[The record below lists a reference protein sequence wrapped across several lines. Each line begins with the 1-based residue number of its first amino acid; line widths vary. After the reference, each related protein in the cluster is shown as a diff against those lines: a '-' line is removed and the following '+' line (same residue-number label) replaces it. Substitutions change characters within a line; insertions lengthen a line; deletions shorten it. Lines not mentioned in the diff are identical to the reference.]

1 MAIREKVSPEE
12 MALYEIIR
20 HPVLFGEFIQNMEVS
35 DQENEFEFDYYQ
47 KEFLCDYSSH
57 VSIRAGRSV
66 GKTEGLTNLILWILV
81 YNLFP
86 QNYIIY
92 TVPNKVHLEPVW
104 KRLTR
109 LLRTNSLLKN
119 FIKAKEGINSSTNTA
134 TLLNGATLICRIAGQ
149 SGDGTNVIGL
159 HTPFIILDETG
170 YYPWGTYLELLP
182 TLNNWQRGF
191 RFIVSGVPTGLRER
205 NVCWHAD
212 QENENF
218 KKHRISAYENPRFGP
233 TQEKAAI
240 EQFGGKL
247 TEDFAHFVYGKHGS
261 PVFSVFDRRNMT
273 IETDPIYKLSID
285 GIRMEGGIEEY
296 FKKIAI
302 LPMPPKNNGVILGAD
317 LGYTEPTAIFIMY
330 LDNKARL
337 RFHAKIRL
345 SKVPYDI
352 QEQFLD
358 LLDTKF
364 NPVIIGIDEGHS
376 GLGVTQ
382 RMMNSKEYQDK
393 RYDKRMQPINFASNI
408 IIGEDKDG
416 NEIKS
421 RTKPFSV
428 SVLQDYSD
436 KGKVIYS
443 STDPEIITELERMT
457 YRQNPVTGDISYR
470 TLTERGGKR
479 GADHFTAALL
489 CGVLAYHLEE
499 QMIIGRRSKR
509 KLAGARWS
517 V

>member
-1 MAIREKVSPEE
+1 MAIREKLSNDE
-12 MALYEIIR
+12 MALYEILR
-20 HPVLFGEFIQNMEVS
+20 HPVFFGEFIQNL
-35 DQENEFEFDYYQ
+35 DGLNDENEFEFDYYQ
-47 KEFLCDYSSH
+47 KRFLCDYSTH

-86 QNYIIY
+86 QNYIVY

-109 LLRTNSLLKN
+109 LLRTNSLLKH
-119 FIKAKEGINSSTNTA
+119 FIQVKKGINSSTNTA

-159 HTPFIILDETG
+159 HTPFILLDETG

-182 TLNNWQRGF
+182 TLNNWQNGHRMM
-191 RFIVSGVPTGLRER
+191 VSGVPTGLRER

-218 KKHRISAYENPRFGP
+218 QRHRISAYENPRFGP
-233 TQEKAAI
+233 VQEKSAI
-240 EQFGGKL
+240 EQFGGKD

-273 IETDPIYKLSID
+273 IESDNIYKIDID
-285 GIRMEGGIEEY
+285 GIRMPEGIGAYIE
-296 FKKIAI
+296 KLSL
-302 LPMPPKNNGVILGAD
+302 LPRVPKNNGVILGAD

-330 LDNKARL
+330 IDNKDRI

-345 SKVPYDI
+345 KKVPYDL
-352 QEQFLD
+352 QEQLID
-358 LLDTKF
+358 YLDTRYS
-364 NPVIIGIDEGHS
+364 PEIIGVDEGHS

-382 RMMNSKEYQDK
+382 RLINSEEYRRK
-393 RYDKRMQPINFASNI
+393 RYEDRLTPINFASNV

-416 NEIKS
+416 SEITS

-436 KGKVIYS
+436 KGKLVYS
-443 STDPEIITELERMT
+443 TTDPDTITELERMT
-457 YRQNPVTGDISYR
+457 YKQNPVTGDISYR
-470 TLTERGGKR
+470 TLTERGGKK
-479 GADHFTAALL
+479 GEDHFTAALL
-489 CGVLAYHLEE
+489 CGILAYHLEE
-499 QMIIGRRSKR
+499 EMIFGRRQNR
-509 KLAGARWS
+509 RLLGARWS
-517 V
+517 R

>member
-1 MAIREKVSPEE
+1 MAIRKKLNQEE
-12 MALYEIIR
+12 LALYEILR
-20 HPVLFGEFIQNMEVS
+20 HPVFFGEFIQNMGVD
-35 DQENEFEFDYYQ
+35 DQEEEFIFDPYQ
-47 KEFLCDYSSH
+47 SEFLCDYSTH

-66 GKTEGLTNLILWILV
+66 GKTEGLTNLILWILI

-86 QNYIIY
+86 QNYIVY

-109 LLRTNSLLKN
+109 LLRTNPLLKN
-119 FIKAKEGINSSTNTA
+119 FIQIKKGINSSTNTA

-159 HTPFIILDETG
+159 HTPFIILDESG

-182 TLNNWQRGF
+182 TLNNWQKGHRMM
-191 RFIVSGVPTGLRER
+191 VSGVPTGLRER
-205 NVCWHAD
+205 NVNWHAD
-212 QENENF
+212 QENRNYY
-218 KKHRISAYENPRFGP
+218 KHRISAYDNPRFGP
-233 TQEKAAI
+233 VQEKSAI
-240 EQFGGKL
+240 EQFGGKD

-273 IETDPIYKLSID
+273 VEDDKIYKLDID
-285 GIRMEGGIEEY
+285 GIKTTGGIATYIE
-296 FKKIAI
+296 KMSL
-302 LPMPPKNNGVILGAD
+302 LPRIPNNNGIIFGVD

-330 LDNKARL
+330 LDNKGSI
-337 RFHAKIRL
+337 RFHVKIRL
-345 SKVPYDI
+345 KKVPYDL
-352 QEQFLD
+352 QEQIIDYLD
-358 LLDTKF
+358 SRY
-364 NPVIIGIDEGHS
+364 NPVILGVDEGHS

-382 RMMNSKEYQDK
+382 RMMNSDAYRDK
-393 RYDKRMQPINFASNI
+393 HYEERMTPINFASNV

-416 NEIKS
+416 KEIKS

-436 KGKVIYS
+436 KGRIIYS
-443 STDPEIITELERMT
+443 TTDPDTITELERMT
-457 YRQNPVTGDISYR
+457 YKQNPVTGDISYR

-499 QMIIGRRSKR
+499 EMIYGRRGKR
-509 KLAGARWS
+509 KLANARWS
-517 V
+517 R